1 MRDKLIIILL
11 LLLFSCSSN
20 RVDFEQPTF
29 SFIKINII
37 GIEEI
42 ENKINS
48 QLIITIPNNKM
59 VFYKGENGFISN
71 LSFNVIVNDANNNII
86 LNDSW
91 DEQVIEDYFEDT
103 KSNNKLVINKNLL
116 LPEGNYSLNLFIN
129 DYNNHISWYKKN
141 DFAVNKNTNFP
152 EISIY
157 QKKNNQFKHIMNDQ
171 ILDLDTIW
179 INSLMFDNFNKF
191 KINYKYYSTTLDT
204 TKLVYESIVDND
216 NYKEYFP
223 IEIIDDFFNTLEINM
238 VLNDKNKKKIINF
251 NREIDIQFDYSLL
264 VGPMQY
270 ILENS
275 EFSLYR
281 KYNSLNDSSKIE
293 YIMNYWNLNDNEKN
307 NLFEEFYK
315 RVIYT
320 NKNFGYSSASGWESD
335 RGKVYII
342 YGKPIDIKNQ
352 FDIDGDYEIWVY
364 KNNLQFIFI
373 NRYGIYELYNQNY

>member
-1 MRDKLIIILL
+1 MKNKLIIILL
-11 LLLFSCSSN
+11 FLFSCSAN
-20 RVDFEQPTF
+20 KVDFEQPDF
-29 SFIKINII
+29 NFIKVNII
-37 GIEEI
+37 GISEI

-59 VFYKGENGFISN
+59 VFYKDSNGFKSD
-71 LSFNVIVNDANNNII
+71 LSFNVIVNNFNDTII

-91 DEQVIEDYFEDT
+91 DEEVVENYFEDT

-116 LPEGNYSLNLFIN
+116 LPEGDYTLNLFIN
-129 DYNNHISWYKKN
+129 DYNNHLSWYKKI
-141 DFAVNKNTNFP
+141 DFKVDRKLNFP
-152 EISIY
+152 EITIY

-179 INSLMFDNFNKF
+179 INSLTNNDFTNFE
-191 KINYKYYSTTLDT
+191 INYKYYSTTLDT
-204 TKLVYESIVDND
+204 SKLVFESVVNND
-216 NYKEYFP
+216 IYKEYFP

-251 NREIDIQFDYSLL
+251 NREIDIEFDYSLL

-270 ILENS
+270 IFENS
-275 EFSLYR
+275 DFSLYR

-293 YIMNYWNLNDNEKN
+293 YIVNYWNLNSNEN
-307 NLFEEFYK
+307 NDLFEEFYK

-320 NKNFGYSSASGWESD
+320 NKNFGYSSASGWDSD
-335 RGKVYII
+335 RGKIYII
-342 YGKPIDIKNQ
+342 YGKPIDVKNQ

-364 KNNLQFIFI
+364 KNNLQFVFI
-373 NRYGIYELYNQNY
+373 NRVGIYELYNQNY

>member
-1 MRDKLIIILL
+1 MRNKLIVILL
-11 LLLFSCSSN
+11 FLFSCSTN
-20 RVDFEQPTF
+20 NVNFEQPNF
-29 SFIKINII
+29 NFIKVNII
-37 GIEEI
+37 GVTEI
-42 ENKINS
+42 EDKINS

-59 VFYKGENGFISN
+59 VFYKDGNAFKSN
-71 LSFNVIVNDANNNII
+71 LSFNIIVNDVNDNIVI
-86 LNDSW
+86 NDSW
-91 DEQVIEDYFEDT
+91 DEQVKENYFEDT

-116 LPEGNYSLNLFIN
+116 LSEGSYRLNLFIN
-129 DYNNHISWYKKN
+129 DYNNHLSWYKKN
-141 DFAVNKNTNFP
+141 DFTVDRKLGFP

-179 INSLMFDNFNKF
+179 INSLSTDDFTDF

-204 TKLVYESIVDND
+204 SKLVFEGLVDND
-216 NYKEYFP
+216 IYSGYFP

-238 VLNDKNKKKIINF
+238 VLNDKNKKKVINF
-251 NREIDIQFDYSLL
+251 NREIDIEFDYSLL

-270 ILENS
+270 IVENS

-281 KYNSLNDSSKIE
+281 KYNALNDSSKIE
-293 YIMNYWNLNDNEKN
+293 YIINYWNLNENEN
-307 NLFEEFYK
+307 NDLFAEFYK

-335 RGKVYII
+335 RGKIYII
-342 YGKPIDIKNQ
+342 YGKPIDVKNQ

-364 KNNLQFIFI
+364 KNNLQFVFV

>member
-1 MRDKLIIILL
+1 MRNKLIVILL
-11 LLLFSCSSN
+11 FLFSCSTN
-20 RVDFEQPTF
+20 NVDFEQPNF
-29 SFIKINII
+29 NFIKVNII
-37 GIEEI
+37 GVTEI
-42 ENKINS
+42 EDKINS

-59 VFYKGENGFISN
+59 VFYKDGNAFKSN
-71 LSFNVIVNDANNNII
+71 LSFNIIVNDVNDNIVI
-86 LNDSW
+86 NDSW
-91 DEQVIEDYFEDT
+91 DEQIKENYFEDT

-116 LPEGNYSLNLFIN
+116 LSEGSYRLNLFIN
-129 DYNNHISWYKKN
+129 DYNNHLSWYKKN
-141 DFAVNKNTNFP
+141 DFTVDRKLGFP

-179 INSLMFDNFNKF
+179 INSLSNDDFTNF

-204 TKLVYESIVDND
+204 SKLVFEGLVNND
-216 NYKEYFP
+216 IYDGYFP

-238 VLNDKNKKKIINF
+238 ILNDKNKKKVINF
-251 NREIDIQFDYSLL
+251 NREIDIEFDYSLL
-264 VGPMQY
+264 IGPMQY

-281 KYNSLNDSSKIE
+281 KYNALNDSSKIE
-293 YIMNYWNLNDNEKN
+293 YIINYWNLNENEN
-307 NLFEEFYK
+307 NDLFAEFYK

-335 RGKVYII
+335 RGKIYII
-342 YGKPIDIKNQ
+342 YGKPIDVKNQ

-364 KNNLQFIFI
+364 KNNLQFVFV